1 MYVKC
6 VKKLRSQL
14 SEKQIVF
21 NSEKSGWKS
30 LSEAGVNRFH
40 PLG

>member
-1 MYVKC
+1 
-6 VKKLRSQL
+6 LRSQL

-30 LSEAGVNRFH
+30 LSEAG
-40 PLG
+40 